1 MLAEIAERSLASIS
15 ARVLPRQSLRGLTH
29 TRRPTIQRKLLAQR
43 TIFTIV
49 KQGYEGWRLS
59 FGQNPV
65 KLEPGLRIHIPFY
78 HTIQRVDMRE
88 MSNNIKDLSG
98 FTSDNVPV
106 LVSGSL
112 FYRVRD
118 SYNACF
124 AVNDFQSNVSAI
136 GTSAMRSVM
145 GHFTYDEV
153 IGDRNKINSKLHEI
167 IGKSIQQWGVDCT
180 RFEIQNFRPS
190 NRDVEKQLELQMAAE
205 RERRK
210 QILDT
215 QAMVNVAEGHKQR
228 VILESEGDFQSQVN
242 KAAGIKQKLITESEG
257 LLEAAQNQGKA
268 LARQV
273 EVLAESL
280 SPGQEPTVDVKKKA
294 LDALLELRR
303 LEQLKAIAEG
313 HGNSTYFFGDSKG
326 TGREA
331 YEVEN
336 MERWKRSLEDHKK
349 IQVSNIS
356 PPKVPDVTI
365 GSAASTSAASTRQ
378 HLEASGW
385 PAESL
390 VA

>member
-1 MLAEIAERSLASIS
+1 M
-15 ARVLPRQSLRGLTH
+15 
-29 TRRPTIQRKLLAQR
+29 
-43 TIFTIV
+43 
-49 KQGYEGWRLS
+49 
-59 FGQNPV
+59 
-65 KLEPGLRIHIPFY
+65 
-78 HTIQRVDMRE
+78 
-88 MSNNIKDLSG
+88 
-98 FTSDNVPV
+98 
-106 LVSGSL
+106 SGSL

-136 GTSAMRSVM
+136 GTSAMRSLI

-153 IGDRNKINSKLHEI
+153 IGDRNKINMKLHEI
-167 IGKSIQQWGVDCT
+167 IGKSIYQWGVDCT

-205 RERRK
+205 RDRRK

-215 QAMVNVAEGHKQR
+215 QALVNVAEGHKQR
-228 VILESEGDFQSQVN
+228 VILESEGEFQSQVN
-242 KAAGIKQKLITESEG
+242 KAAGTKQKLIVESEG

-273 EVLAESL
+273 DVLAQSM
-280 SPGQEPTVDVKKKA
+280 SREPTVDDRKKA

-326 TGREA
+326 TGRDS

-336 MERWKRSLEDHKK
+336 MERWKRSLEEYRKLSHSE
-349 IQVSNIS
+349 SNGRMGQ
-356 PPKVPDVTI
+356 PRRHDVTV
-365 GSAASTSAASTRQ
+365 GLADSTSGIRRDPQMGTPS
-378 HLEASGW
+378 ES
-385 PAESL
+385 SL